1 MSSFL
6 SNIPEWV
13 ANAPVEQR
21 NFRRAVHIVL
31 EAIAKNKRLSEL
43 LCMKGGILM
52 ALHYD
57 SPRFTTDIDFSTPE
71 AFTERAEKEVVQLVS
86 ESLVAVSNDLDYDID
101 CRLQGH
107 KIKPS
112 RSKTYVSIFMSIGF
126 AERGR
131 PEYAKLLRGQSP
143 HTVSIDYNFKES
155 IPQVEEV
162 SIGLDGVLRV
172 YALPTL
178 VAEKFRSLL
187 QQPIRNRNRR
197 QDVFDIH
204 HLLNERKQLYVDGC
218 MRAVLEDLIVKCAD
232 RDVSVSID
240 SIDQPAVHDMAEE
253 DYDTLEIEVS
263 GDLPDFEEAFAQISA
278 YYRSLPWSN
287 LGELSA

>member
-31 EAIAKNKRLSEL
+31 EAIAKNKRLGEL

-71 AFTERAEKEVVQLVS
+71 AFTEQAEKEVVQLMS
-86 ESLVAVSNDLDYDID
+86 ESLVAVSNELDYDID
-101 CRLQGH
+101 CRLQGY

-143 HTVSIDYNFKES
+143 HTVSLDYNFKES

-172 YALPTL
+172 YALSTL

-197 QDVFDIH
+197 QDVFDIY
-204 HLLNERKQLYVDGC
+204 HLLSKRKQLYVEGC

-232 RDVSVSID
+232 RDVPVSID

-253 DYDTLEIEVS
+253 DYGTLEIEVS

-287 LGELSA
+287 LEELSA

>member
-6 SNIPEWV
+6 QNIPEWV
-13 ANAPVEQR
+13 KNAPVEQR

-31 EAIAKNKRLSEL
+31 EAIAKDKRLSEL

-71 AFTERAEKEVVQLVS
+71 AFTEFAEKEVIKLMAERLVT
-86 ESLVAVSNDLDYDID
+86 VSTDLGYDID

-162 SIGLDGVLRV
+162 SIGLDGKLRV

-178 VAEKFRSLL
+178 VAEKLRSLL
-187 QQPIRNRNRR
+187 QQPIRKRYRR
-197 QDVFDIH
+197 QDVFDIY
-204 HLLNERKQLYVDGC
+204 HLLNERQQLHVEAC
-218 MRAVLEDLIVKCAD
+218 KLAVLEDLIVKCAD
-232 RDVSVSID
+232 RDVPVGVE
-240 SIDQPAVHDMAEE
+240 SIDQPAIHDMAEK
-253 DYDTLEIEVS
+253 DYETLKSEVF
-263 GDLPDFEEAFAQISA
+263 GPLPDFDEAFAHVSA
-278 YYRSLPWSN
+278 YYRSLPWSKLN
-287 LGELSA
+287 I

>member
-6 SNIPEWV
+6 SDIPQWV
-13 ANAPVEQR
+13 QSAPVEQR

-31 EAIAKNKRLSEL
+31 EAIAKSSRLSEL

-71 AFTERAEKEVVQLVS
+71 EFTAETEEEVVQLIS
-86 ESLVAVSNDLDYDID
+86 ERLAAVSNELPYDIE

-112 RSKTYVSIFMSIGF
+112 RSKTYISIFMSIGF

-143 HTVSIDYNFKES
+143 HVVSIDYNFKES
-155 IPQVEEV
+155 IPQVEEI
-162 SIGLDGVLRV
+162 SIDPDGLLRV

-187 QQPIRNRNRR
+187 QQPIRRRNRR

-204 HLLNERKQLYVDGC
+204 HLLRERKQLRVEDC
-218 MRAVLEDLIVKCAD
+218 MREVLEALIIKCAD
-232 RDVSVSID
+232 RDVPVGPESID
-240 SIDQPAVHDMAEE
+240 LQDVRDMAEK
-253 DYDTLEIEVS
+253 DYDTLADEVS
-263 GDLPDFEEAFAQISA
+263 GDLPDFDEAFDLISV
-278 YYRSLPWSN
+278 YYRSLPWN
-287 LGELSA
+287 GRVLPR